1 MIAVALLTGQIV
13 IRFFFSSSILH
24 HKLTCKAFFLQNA
37 LGFVDLQNQYP
48 FSVIHKKVAHRNLL
62 GMFPKAIL
70 CLIQLNECSHNE

>member
-13 IRFFFSSSILH
+13 ICFFFSSSILH
-24 HKLTCKAFFLQNA
+24 HKLTCKAFFLQ

-62 GMFPKAIL
+62 GIFPKAIL
-70 CLIQLNECSHNE
+70 YLIQLNECSHNE